1 MTGICV
7 IVGATGAMGA
17 SVARRLST
25 EGRRVLA
32 IARNA
37 EQLDALAAEL
47 HAAGRGGAR
56 HAGVVPCV
64 ADIGDPSSVA
74 AIRGTLDAAGVT
86 RVDLALMAAGL
97 PVGGSLDVMPTEDLA
112 LAAGFKSVA
121 TLHLL
126 RAVEDQLV
134 EGSRFVAV
142 AGSLGLEPGP
152 ADAAPG
158 TSNAALINLMRQLS
172 LRKGADGVTVHTL
185 APGPVE
191 TPRLREFARRESA
204 ETGVPEAEIWQRY
217 ISRTST
223 GRLPSLDEISWFVS
237 TLLAPQASV
246 LHGAVISLDGG
257 VRRNLF

>member
-1 MTGICV
+1 M

-17 SVARRLST
+17 SVARRLSG

-32 IARNA
+32 IARSGDA
-37 EQLDALAAEL
+37 LDALVAELAAE
-47 HAAGRGGAR
+47 ATGPAGSAGSAGA
-56 HAGVVPCV
+56 VVPCV
-64 ADIGDPSSVA
+64 ADIGDASSAA
-74 AIRGTLDAAGVT
+74 AIRDALDSAGAT
-86 RVDLALMAAGL
+86 RIDLALMAAGL

-126 RAVEDQLV
+126 RAVEDRLV

-152 ADAAPG
+152 GDAAPG

-172 LRKGADGVTVHTL
+172 LRKGSDGVTVHTL
-185 APGPVE
+185 APGPID
-191 TPRLREFARRESA
+191 TPRLRAFAARESA

-217 ISRTST
+217 VDKTST
-223 GRLPSLDEISWFVS
+223 GRLPSLEEIAWFVT
-237 TLLAPQASV
+237 TLLAPEAGV
-246 LHGAVISLDGG
+246 LHGAVVSLDGG

>member
-17 SVARRLST
+17 SVARRLSA

-37 EQLDALAAEL
+37 EALDALASEL
-47 HAAGRGGAR
+47 NADRGSDVV
-56 HAGVVPCV
+56 VVPCV
-64 ADIGDPSSVA
+64 TDIGDESSVA
-74 AIRGTLDAAGVT
+74 TIRGALADAGAT
-86 RVDLALMAAGL
+86 QVDLALMAAGL
-97 PVGGSLDVMPTEDLA
+97 PVGGSLDVMPSTDLA

-126 RAVEDQLV
+126 RAVEDHLV
-134 EGSRFVAV
+134 AGSRFVAI

-152 ADAAPG
+152 GDAAPG
-158 TSNAALINLMRQLS
+158 TSNAALINFMRQLS
-172 LRKGADGVTVHTL
+172 LRKGPDGVTVHTL
-185 APGPVE
+185 APGPVD
-191 TPRLREFARRESA
+191 TPRLRAFAETESA

-217 ISRTST
+217 VDKTSM
-223 GRLPSLDEISWFVS
+223 GRLPSLDEISWFIT
-237 TLLAPQASV
+237 TLLAPEAAG

>member
-17 SVARRLST
+17 SVARRLSG

-37 EQLDALAAEL
+37 DALDALVSEIDAT
-47 HAAGRGGAR
+47 GD
-56 HAGVVPCV
+56 VVTRV
-64 ADIGDPSSVA
+64 ADIGDGSSVA
-74 AIRGTLDAAGVT
+74 AIRDALDAAGAT

-97 PVGGSLDVMPTEDLA
+97 PVGGSLDVMPAEDLA

-126 RAVEDQLV
+126 RAVEDRLV
-134 EGSRFVAV
+134 VGSRFVAV

-152 ADAAPG
+152 GDAAPG
-158 TSNAALINLMRQLS
+158 TANAALINLMRQLS

-185 APGPVE
+185 APGPID
-191 TPRLREFARRESA
+191 TPRLRAFAARESA

-223 GRLPSLDEISWFVS
+223 GRLPSLDEVAWFVS
-237 TLLAPQASV
+237 TLLAPEAGV